1 MEASVE
7 VSVLCATYNQER
19 YLRRCLDSLVS
30 QETSFRYEILVHDDA
45 STDSTVDI
53 IKEYVEKYPE
63 IIHPF
68 YQSENQY
75 SKGVKITKEFQFP
88 RAKGRYIAFCE
99 GDDFWSDNK
108 KLQIQ
113 YNALEENLNCVACVA
128 KTSCCN
134 EDGSVHPRT
143 IPDRSVHITGGEI
156 SSSEACFLIYNG
168 YAFQTTSFFFRREV
182 LAEAYS
188 KPYSVVLN
196 GDEALLMAAVSLGN
210 FYYIDMPLS
219 TYRVN
224 ALGSWNENSRKWDR
238 TKQIE
243 QQMRIQNIRFCFY
256 NDTGRKFREQT
267 IAYLIH
273 RCYIPDKRYL
283 DKVLSQIGIQM
294 REVYS
299 RCDFKHKL
307 IFLTIRHM
315 PVIWQSYRDRK
326 RM

>member
-1 MEASVE
+1 MEEAVE

-19 YLRRCLDSLVS
+19 YLRQCLDSLMS

-45 STDSTVDI
+45 STDSTADI
-53 IKEYVEKYPE
+53 IREYEKKYPK

-108 KLQIQ
+108 KLQLQ
-113 YNALEENLNCVACVA
+113 YDALEQNRNCVACVA
-128 KTSCCN
+128 KTRCCN
-134 EDGSVHPRT
+134 EDGSAHPRT
-143 IPDRSVHITGGEI
+143 IPDQSVKITSGRI
-156 SSSEACFLIYNG
+156 SSSEACSLIYNG
-168 YAFQTTSFFFRREV
+168 YAFQTTSFFLRREV

-188 KPYSVVLN
+188 KAYSDVLN

-224 ALGSWNENSRKWDR
+224 AVGSWNENSRKWDR
-238 TKQIE
+238 TKRIE
-243 QQMRIQNIRFCFY
+243 KQTNVQNTRFCFY
-256 NDTGRKFREQT
+256 NETGRKFRKQT
-267 IAYLIH
+267 ISYLIH
-273 RCYIPDKRYL
+273 RCYIPDRQYL
-283 DKVLSQIGIQM
+283 DRVLSQIGIQM
-294 REVYS
+294 TEVYS
-299 RCDFKHKL
+299 MCDFKHKL
-307 IFLTIRHM
+307 IFFAIRYM
-315 PVIWQSYRDRK
+315 PAVWQSYRDRK